1 MGHDPQRSLSA
12 APPSSEAEPRWVGPA
27 RVGLLCAIAG
37 TWAGLVL
44 SLVQPGGVTGFLGL
58 GVAGGCYLAE
68 CGLAALLRRRYPPSS
83 SSPDSSPSAGLFRSY
98 RRVTWLHRL
107 VMVLLSGGCLLF
119 IVSSSNVGR
128 WIGLGS
134 VALGMLL
141 VVQMWRIASAM
152 SRSDTSVH
160 RA

>member
-1 MGHDPQRSLSA
+1 M
-12 APPSSEAEPRWVGPA
+12 
-27 RVGLLCAIAG
+27 
-37 TWAGLVL
+37 
-44 SLVQPGGVTGFLGL
+44 
-58 GVAGGCYLAE
+58 
-68 CGLAALLRRRYPPSS
+68 
-83 SSPDSSPSAGLFRSY
+83 
-98 RRVTWLHRL
+98 TWLHRL